1 MEEIIIPKIL
11 DCKKVETA
19 INRAEKHLIAEAKKY
34 GIYEN
39 IGQTYVRAILHKF
52 LYSKGDDF
60 QSQMK
65 VIDLV
70 QQFAHRMSTLSLTEL
85 QSA

>member
-19 INRAEKHLIAEAKKY
+19 ININRAEKHLIAEAKKY

-39 IGQTYVRAILHKF
+39 IGQTYVRAILDKF

-65 VIDLV
+65 VKDLV
-70 QQFAHRMSTLSLTEL
+70 YSFSNRMTNLSIKNI
-85 QSA
+85 

>member
-1 MEEIIIPKIL
+1 MVDSDNNIDFSAFVYEF
-11 DCKKVETA
+11 
-19 INRAEKHLIAEAKKY
+19 INKYTDGHCLSYLEFQVVAKKY

-39 IGQTYVRAILHKF
+39 IGQTYVRAILDKF

-65 VIDLV
+65 VKDFLNWIWVNTNL
-70 QQFAHRMSTLSLTEL
+70 L
-85 QSA
+85 

>member
-19 INRAEKHLIAEAKKY
+19 INRAEKHLIAEAEKY

-39 IGQTYVRAILHKF
+39 IGQTYVRAILDKF

-65 VIDLV
+65 VKDLV
-70 QQFAHRMSTLSLTEL
+70 YSFSNRMTNLSIKNI
-85 QSA
+85 